1 MTPIIDPL
9 VPRAQVRVH
18 APSAFRGYRGTIIKH
33 YPVTGNCL
41 IALATPGT
49 GAAWIKDTYLEVA
62 G

>member
-1 MTPIIDPL
+1 MSPYIDPL

-18 APSAFRGYRGTIIKH
+18 APSAFRGYKGTIIKH

-41 IALATPGT
+41 IAFAPGM
-49 GAAWIKDTYLEVA
+49 GVAWIDDPCLEVT